1 MFLTTATKPKISVIG
16 ARHIHRVLHS
26 PPTKGTKMA
35 SIEAT
40 HAAFANKRDA
50 SYENLL
56 EVMNDDTL
64 SAGEKSKALLDAQAD
79 LGVTDGAQNLM
90 ANVYKRW
97 AQTGA

>member
-1 MFLTTATKPKISVIG
+1 M
-16 ARHIHRVLHS
+16 
-26 PPTKGTKMA
+26 KMA
-35 SIEAT
+35 GIDTT
-40 HAAFANKRDA
+40 HTAFANKRDA

>member
-1 MFLTTATKPKISVIG
+1 
-16 ARHIHRVLHS
+16 
-26 PPTKGTKMA
+26 
-35 SIEAT
+35 
-40 HAAFANKRDA
+40 
-50 SYENLL
+50 
-56 EVMNDDTL
+56 MNDDTL